1 MRDRVLWL
9 YPVAI
14 LVTAAFVYVVVGMV
28 ARNQPPEAR
37 REAGTIFNLKT
48 VDVEGGYHFEYD
60 VTFPDGVVSHRGG
73 SGGKIIVD
81 PFRD

>member
-1 MRDRVLWL
+1 MRDRILWL
-9 YPVAI
+9 YPIAI
-14 LVTAAFVYVVVGMV
+14 LITGIFVYVVV
-28 ARNQPPEAR
+28 ARNQPPEVPA

-48 VDVEGGYHFEYD
+48 TPVKDSYLYEYD